1 MSHHDNLHD
10 TEVDDDLHAEVDAWL
25 VARRTEL
32 DADLADGLDIETGL
46 QDVLIGSRHAAVLA
60 DVAGNL
66 DLEAG
71 LATIAPTAASLPD
84 LPDHGTRVTPPPPP
98 SRPVDAA
105 TSAVAMV
112 VTALP
117 PVQRVALRRHPLN
130 QCFDLAAAC
139 VAAQYAADIL
149 GQALRSADDPTSSAH
164 IVSVLDQ
171 ALYTVLAHEAS
182 LARSI
187 AHARNIALTP
197 GNTSDRVLIAAFV
210 RALGDAEA
218 LALARHRALAQAVT
232 RALAR
237 AGDIR
242 SPVPALATALRHT
255 PAEEYAQLLVW
266 LRDALNDLVGADLRD
281 ADLHGVPLTGI
292 RWSGYTTQ
300 WPASWVDQITRESEP
315 IEGTDGIFV
324 VRGGATHEESLV

>member
-1 MSHHDNLHD
+1 MSHHDDLRD
-10 TEVDDDLHAEVDAWL
+10 TEVGAWL

-32 DADLADGLDIETGL
+32 DADLANSLDIETGL
-46 QDVLIGSRHAAVLA
+46 QDVLIGSRYAAVIA
-60 DVAGNL
+60 DVAEHL

-71 LATIAPTAASLPD
+71 LAAIAPTAARLPD
-84 LPDHGTRVTPPPPP
+84 LPDHRTPVTPPPAPI
-98 SRPVDAA
+98 RPVDAA

-139 VAAQYAADIL
+139 VTAQHAADIL
-149 GQALRSADDPTSSAH
+149 GLALRSADGPTSSAH

-171 ALYTVLAHEAS
+171 ALHTVLAHEDS

-197 GNTSDRVLIAAFV
+197 GNTSDRVLADAFV
-210 RALGDAEA
+210 RALGDAQA
-218 LALARHRALAQAVT
+218 LALNRHRALAQAVN

-237 AGDIR
+237 ADDIR
-242 SPVPALATALRHT
+242 SPVSAFATALRRT
-255 PAEEYAQLLVW
+255 PAEEYAQILVW

-281 ADLHGVPLTGI
+281 ADLRGIPLTGV
-292 RWSGYTTQ
+292 RWSAYTTQ
-300 WPASWVDQITRESEP
+300 WPAKWVDQITRESEP
-315 IEGTDGIFV
+315 IEGTDGEFV
-324 VRGGATHEESLV
+324 VRGGPLQEESLV